1 MIHVGYRKDEEQ
13 VSQPKRKLKL
23 GVFIAGTGHHVASW
37 RHPNAVP
44 DAAMNLDYFKQLAK
58 KAEEGKLDLLFL
70 ADSLSINQTSHP
82 NVLTRFEP
90 LTLLSS
96 IAESTSTIGLAATAS
111 TTYSEPFHIAR
122 QFASLDHLS
131 GGRAAWNVVTS
142 SIEETAKNFS
152 GEEHLAHHKRYE
164 RAEEFVEVVKG
175 LWDSWEE
182 DALVRNKETGEFFE
196 PGKLHELQ
204 HKGEFFSV
212 RGPLNVSRTP
222 QGQPVIIQAGSSE
235 DGQKLAAKT
244 AELIFTAQNDLD
256 KAKEFYQ
263 SLKGKVEATG
273 RAREDVS
280 IMPGIFPIIADT
292 EEEAQAKYEELQE
305 LIVPEIG
312 LSILQNYLGGID
324 LSQYPLDGPLPE
336 IDPSTSNAVKSRFD
350 LVMNMARKDNLTIR
364 QLYQSVAGSRGHNI
378 FIGTPEQLADVMET
392 WLVEE
397 AADGFNV
404 MPPLLPE
411 GLDVFVD
418 RVVPILQERGLFK
431 TDYTGQTLR
440 ENLGLTEPKNR
451 YTT

>member
-1 MIHVGYRKDEEQ
+1 M
-13 VSQPKRKLKL
+13 SQPKRKLKL

-58 KAEEGKLDLLFL
+58 KAEEGKLDLFFL

-164 RAEEFVEVVKG
+164 RAEEFVDVVKG

-182 DALVRNKETGEFFE
+182 DTLVRNKETGEFFE

-263 SLKGKVEATG
+263 SLKGKVEAAG

>member
-1 MIHVGYRKDEEQ
+1 MSETRKQENSSNL
-13 VSQPKRKLKL
+13 VS
-23 GVFIAGTGHHVASW
+23 S
-37 RHPNAVP
+37 
-44 DAAMNLDYFKQLAK
+44 Y
-58 KAEEGKLDLLFL
+58 
-70 ADSLSINQTSHP
+70 
-82 NVLTRFEP
+82 
-90 LTLLSS
+90 
-96 IAESTSTIGLAATAS
+96 
-111 TTYSEPFHIAR
+111 
-122 QFASLDHLS
+122 
-131 GGRAAWNVVTS
+131 
-142 SIEETAKNFS
+142 
-152 GEEHLAHHKRYE
+152 
-164 RAEEFVEVVKG
+164 
-175 LWDSWEE
+175 
-182 DALVRNKETGEFFE
+182 
-196 PGKLHELQ
+196 ELQ

-244 AELIFTAQNDLD
+244 AELIFTAQNDLE
-256 KAKEFYQ
+256 KAKGFYQ
-263 SLKGKVEATG
+263 SLKGKVEAAG

-280 IMPGIFPIIADT
+280 IMPGIFPIIAET
-292 EEEAQAKYEELQE
+292 EEEARAKYEELQE

-392 WLVEE
+392 WLNEE

>member
-1 MIHVGYRKDEEQ
+1 M
-13 VSQPKRKLKL
+13 SQPKKKLKL

-182 DALVRNKETGEFFE
+182 DALVRNKETGEFFKSN
-196 PGKLHELQ
+196 KLHELQ

-263 SLKGKVEATG
+263 SLKGKVEAAG

-336 IDPSTSNAVKSRFD
+336 INPSTSNAVKSRFD

-364 QLYQSVAGSRGHNI
+364 QLYQSVAGSRGHHI
-378 FIGTPEQLADVMET
+378 FIGTPQQLADVMET
-392 WLVEE
+392 WLHEE

>member
-1 MIHVGYRKDEEQ
+1 M
-13 VSQPKRKLKL
+13 SQPKRKLKL

-182 DALVRNKETGEFFE
+182 DALVRNQETGKFFE
-196 PGKLHELQ
+196 SSKLHELQ

-222 QGQPVIIQAGSSE
+222 QGHPVIIQAGSSE

-263 SLKGKVEATG
+263 SLKGKVEAAG

-292 EEEAQAKYEELQE
+292 EEAAKAKYEELQE

-350 LVMNMARKDNLTIR
+350 LVMNMARTGNLTIR
-364 QLYQSVAGSRGHNI
+364 QLYQSVAGSRGHHI

-392 WLVEE
+392 WLTEE

-431 TDYTGQTLR
+431 TEYTGQTLR
-440 ENLGLTEPKNR
+440 ENLGLTQPKNR

>member
-1 MIHVGYRKDEEQ
+1 M
-13 VSQPKRKLKL
+13 SPTTRKLKL

-44 DAAMNLDYFKQLAK
+44 DAAMNLAYFKQLAK

-90 LTLLSS
+90 LTLLSA

-142 SIEETAKNFS
+142 SIEETAKNF
-152 GEEHLAHHKRYE
+152 GGGEHLAHSKRYE
-164 RAEEFVEVVKG
+164 RAEEFVDVVKG

-182 DALVRNKETGEFFE
+182 DALVRNQNTGAFFE
-196 PGKLHELQ
+196 SSKLHELQ
-204 HKGEFFSV
+204 HQGEFFSV

-244 AELIFTAQNDLD
+244 AELIFTAQNDLT

-263 SLKGKVEATG
+263 SLKGKVEAAG
-273 RAREDVS
+273 RSREDVS
-280 IMPGIFPIIADT
+280 IMPGIFPILAET
-292 EEEAQAKYEELQE
+292 EDEAKAKYQELQE

-336 IDPSTSNAVKSRFD
+336 IDPSTLNAVKSRFD
-350 LVMNMARKDNLTIR
+350 LVMNMARKDNLSIR
-364 QLYQSVAGSRGHNI
+364 HLYQSIAGSRGHHI

-392 WLVEE
+392 WLKEE

-411 GLDVFVD
+411 GLDLFVD
-418 RVVPILQERGLFK
+418 RVVPILQDRGIFK
-431 TDYTGQTLR
+431 TEYTGQTLR
-440 ENLGLTEPKNR
+440 ENLGLKQPKNR
-451 YTT
+451 YTTSG

>member
-1 MIHVGYRKDEEQ
+1 M
-13 VSQPKRKLKL
+13 SQQERRLKL

-44 DAAMNLDYFKQLAK
+44 NAAMNLDYFKQLAQ
-58 KAEEGKLDLLFL
+58 KAEEGKLDLFFL

-96 IAESTSTIGLAATAS
+96 IAESTSKIGLAATAS

-152 GEEHLAHHKRYE
+152 GDQHLEHHKRYK
-164 RAEEFVEVVKG
+164 RAEEFVDVVKG

-182 DALVRNKETGEFFE
+182 DALVRNQKTGEFFE
-196 PGKLHELQ
+196 AEKLHELQ

-222 QGQPVIIQAGSSE
+222 QGQPVIIQAGSSG

-244 AELIFTAQNDLD
+244 AEIIFTAQNDIE
-256 KAKEFYQ
+256 KAKEFYKG
-263 SLKGKVEATG
+263 LKDQVEAAG
-273 RAREDVS
+273 RSRDEVS
-280 IMPGIFPIIADT
+280 IMPGIFPILADT
-292 EEEAQAKYEELQE
+292 EEAAKKKYEELQE

-324 LSQYPLDGPLPE
+324 LSQYPLDGPLPD
-336 IDPSTSNAVKSRFD
+336 IDPSTSNAVKSRFE
-350 LVMNMARKDNLTIR
+350 LVLNMARKDNLTIR

-378 FIGTPEQLADVMET
+378 FIGTPTQLADVMEQ
-392 WLVEE
+392 WLKEE
-397 AADGFNV
+397 ASDGFNV

-411 GLDVFVD
+411 GLDLFVD

-440 ENLGLTEPKNR
+440 ENLGLREPKNR
-451 YTT
+451 YTE